1 MTRLLRRGTGVDV
14 TGLYLFGTLA
24 VLLQAGN
31 STTPQ
36 SLSPSGILWKAIR
49 EAAAELQWSEERGWP
64 VFTSGTA
71 FFFQCIPVYIGIYKV
86 KPNICCVTTVIALFL
101 QALLTLASGAFSLGL
116 IYVQQSA
123 RSVSLA
129 ALVNSLR
136 AEHQRYLQGL
146 GAHMEM
152 QRKVITMDY
161 HYLEDNPLYGPVS
174 LVPLPLSFLPE

>member
-1 MTRLLRRGTGVDV
+1 M
-14 TGLYLFGTLA
+14 
-24 VLLQAGN
+24 
-31 STTPQ
+31 
-36 SLSPSGILWKAIR
+36 
-49 EAAAELQWSEERGWP
+49 
-64 VFTSGTA
+64 
-71 FFFQCIPVYIGIYKV
+71 

-174 LVPLPLSFLPE
+174 LVPLPLSFLPEWQCSFQPAQLKSGSTSKSFPSALMPHWVFYPEEPKSPWASLAFVISFSRLWLGI